1 MVIAAGGLLRIG
13 AWRVDP
19 ALDEISRNGK
29 TVKLEPR
36 AMQVLVCLA
45 EHAGQVVSVE
55 QLLDAVWKDVIVTPD
70 SVYQAV
76 AGLRRA
82 FAVGTE
88 EPAYI
93 VNVLRRGYRLVAPV
107 SIWIDPIPDSMAKAP
122 AARSD
127 ESASPR
133 SESVESWAAAV
144 PVAPQDGT
152 SDSGQTKARTV
163 RRLLPAIAGF
173 AALAIVAGWFTVR
186 SILQSRHT
194 PLTTESVATNVVS
207 QKSIAVLAF
216 VDMSEKHDQEYFG
229 DGMAE
234 ELIDQLAQL
243 AELRVISRTSAFQF
257 KAKSDDVR
265 VIGARLSVANILE
278 GSVRRSGDRL
288 RVVVQLVNASDGSNR
303 WSQSYDRSA
312 NDIFKVQDEIAKNV
326 VQALKIKLF
335 GTLSQRQPPT
345 ENLAAHNLLLEGRFF
360 QERWGPGDSQRAIAS
375 YEGAIKADPSY
386 ALAWAELS
394 WAKMWLIPGDYAGAT
409 RAALRAIELRPDLAQ
424 AHATR
429 GWYESLFGYDWD
441 LADAEF
447 NKALE
452 LEPQNMRAL
461 YGKGRLARVLREY
474 DESIRYYQAAIQ
486 RDPVSG
492 FTISGLS
499 STFIAAGRTAEA
511 VAVAHKALEFTPSL
525 QEGHW
530 YLGYALFRNG
540 EFQAALAEMRLE
552 PIRSMRLSGVAL
564 IEQARADPHAADA
577 ALRELLASND
587 PLKPYFVAAVYAS
600 RGDAGA
606 AVAWL
611 EHARGSGVGWFAE
624 FSADPAFNPIRGD
637 REFVAFLRRLKLPE

>member
-36 AMQVLVCLA
+36 AMQLLVCLA

-133 SESVESWAAAV
+133 NESIESWAAAV

-186 SILQSRHT
+186 TILQSRHT
-194 PLTTESVATNVVS
+194 PLTTESVATNVVR
-207 QKSIAVLAF
+207 QESIAVLAF

-288 RVVVQLVNASDGSNR
+288 RVVV
-303 WSQSYDRSA
+303 
-312 NDIFKVQDEIAKNV
+312 
-326 VQALKIKLF
+326 
-335 GTLSQRQPPT
+335 
-345 ENLAAHNLLLEGRFF
+345 
-360 QERWGPGDSQRAIAS
+360 
-375 YEGAIKADPSY
+375 
-386 ALAWAELS
+386 
-394 WAKMWLIPGDYAGAT
+394 
-409 RAALRAIELRPDLAQ
+409 
-424 AHATR
+424 
-429 GWYESLFGYDWD
+429 
-441 LADAEF
+441 
-447 NKALE
+447 
-452 LEPQNMRAL
+452 
-461 YGKGRLARVLREY
+461 
-474 DESIRYYQAAIQ
+474 
-486 RDPVSG
+486 
-492 FTISGLS
+492 
-499 STFIAAGRTAEA
+499 
-511 VAVAHKALEFTPSL
+511 
-525 QEGHW
+525 
-530 YLGYALFRNG
+530 
-540 EFQAALAEMRLE
+540 
-552 PIRSMRLSGVAL
+552 
-564 IEQARADPHAADA
+564 
-577 ALRELLASND
+577 
-587 PLKPYFVAAVYAS
+587 
-600 RGDAGA
+600 
-606 AVAWL
+606 
-611 EHARGSGVGWFAE
+611 
-624 FSADPAFNPIRGD
+624 
-637 REFVAFLRRLKLPE
+637 

>member
-1 MVIAAGGLLRIG
+1 MISAASGLLRIG

-19 ALDEISRNGK
+19 ALDEISGNGR

-36 AMQVLVCLA
+36 AMRVLVCLA

-55 QLLDAVWKDVIVTPD
+55 QLLDAVWKEVIVTPD

-82 FAVGTE
+82 FANGTE

-107 SIWIDPIPDSMAKAP
+107 SIWTDPTPDPIADAP

-127 ESASPR
+127 ESASSR
-133 SESVESWAAAV
+133 NESVESSTAG
-144 PVAPQDGT
+144 PIAPQDGI
-152 SDSGQTKARTV
+152 SDSGRTKARTV
-163 RRLLPAIAGF
+163 RRLLPASVGL

-186 SILQSRHT
+186 TILQSRHT
-194 PLTTESVATNVVS
+194 SSTTELAAINVVN

-234 ELIDQLAQL
+234 ELIDQLAQVT
-243 AELRVISRTSAFQF
+243 ELRVISRTSAFQF
-257 KAKSDDVR
+257 KAKSDDAR
-265 VIGARLSVANILE
+265 MIGTRLTVANILE

-326 VQALKIKLF
+326 VQALKIKIL

-429 GWYESLFGYDWD
+429 GWCESLFGYDWD

-447 NKALE
+447 NKALA

-461 YGKGRLARVLREY
+461 YGKGRLARVLRDY
-474 DESIRYYQAAIQ
+474 DESIRYYQAAIE

-499 STFIAAGRTAEA
+499 STLIAAGRTAEA
-511 VAVAHKALEFTPSL
+511 VAVAHKALEFTPNL

-540 EFQAALAEMRLE
+540 ELQAALAEMRLE
-552 PIRSMRLSGVAL
+552 PISAMRLSGVAL
-564 IEQARADPHAADA
+564 IEQARAEPLAADA
-577 ALRELLASND
+577 ALLELLASND
-587 PLKPYFVAAVYAS
+587 PLKPYFAAAVYAS
-600 RGDAGA
+600 RGDARA

-611 EHARGSGVGWFAE
+611 EHARGTGVGWFAE
-624 FSADPAFNPIRGD
+624 VDADPAFNPIRGD